1 MVLALG
7 RLGTDAF
14 DESIPREIID
24 HRIAQQEQKRRE
36 LVEMLVW
43 ERDKIMAEGPG
54 QDLSDLNLGSDDSS
68 SAVLNVSAVP
78 ERCRGA
84 GALSERAGWVAGAKE
99 GGEAEGEA
107 EG

>member
-1 MVLALG
+1 MRAQKTQLLPAVGQSLIVVLALG

-68 SAVLNVSAVP
+68 SAVLNVSAVCP
-78 ERCRGA
+78 SGA
-84 GALSERAGWVAGAKE
+84 QGQGR
-99 GGEAEGEA
+99 
-107 EG
+107 